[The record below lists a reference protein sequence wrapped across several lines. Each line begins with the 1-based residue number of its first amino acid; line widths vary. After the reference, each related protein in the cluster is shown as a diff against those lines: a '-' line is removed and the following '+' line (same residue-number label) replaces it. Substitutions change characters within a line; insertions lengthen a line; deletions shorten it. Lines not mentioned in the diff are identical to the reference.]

1 MMASSKITL
10 FYIRLKNDKKKE
22 YQYFSQREL
31 QNKSR
36 EIAFRPFSNIND
48 NLNNEYESKKL
59 TPRNSKTRQISKRE
73 VIQRISQNI
82 LNERD
87 NNRINNFLTNT
98 LSSQEQ
104 TNIAN
109 ETVVSNNGDSF
120 SQVQNNK

>member
-1 MMASSKITL
+1 MIASSKITL

-59 TPRNSKTRQISKRE
+59 TPRNAKTRQISKRE

>member
-36 EIAFRPFSNIND
+36 EIAFRPFSNINE